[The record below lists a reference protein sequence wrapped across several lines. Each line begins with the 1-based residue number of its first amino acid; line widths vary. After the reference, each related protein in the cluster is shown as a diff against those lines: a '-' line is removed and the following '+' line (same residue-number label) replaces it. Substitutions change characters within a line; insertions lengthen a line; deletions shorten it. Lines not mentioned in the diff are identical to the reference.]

1 MVEENRLLKLKYL
14 NAIIKEA
21 FRLHPV
27 LPILVPWTPH
37 ASCVVGGYTIP
48 KGSNIFLNM
57 GYIQRDPKIWDKP
70 SEFRFERCLKDP
82 SKYDL
87 SGNNFTYMPFGSGRR
102 WDLPQGVELD
112 LLGKFGLVVKKMKPP
127 VAIPKPRLSSPEL
140 YMSSWGPEDEVM
152 LIKSKMFLV
161 LHKCIR
167 PGSSQGGG
175 LVCSGCCIFSI
186 DFIIEYSGALF
197 K

>member
-27 LPILVPWTPH
+27 LPILVPRTPH
-37 ASCVVGGYTIP
+37 ASCVVGVYTIP

-102 WDLPQGVELD
+102 VCAGFALVERALPYVLASLLHPFKWDLPQGVELD

-140 YMSSWGPEDEVM
+140 YMSS
-152 LIKSKMFLV
+152 
-161 LHKCIR
+161 
-167 PGSSQGGG
+167 
-175 LVCSGCCIFSI
+175 
-186 DFIIEYSGALF
+186 
-197 K
+197 